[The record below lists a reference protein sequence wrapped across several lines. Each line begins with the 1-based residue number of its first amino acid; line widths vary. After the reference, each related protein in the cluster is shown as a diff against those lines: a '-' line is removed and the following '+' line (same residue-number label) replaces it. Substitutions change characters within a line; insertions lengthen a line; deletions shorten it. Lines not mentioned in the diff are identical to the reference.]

1 MVSHPEAALANYM
14 TNMGDK
20 QILFEA
26 PASGAFSKSDLEVTP
41 DPLRALENIIGMIRD
56 VSMYTGQQI
65 APALARTG
73 AAMELRFA
81 VRADAFGLV
90 MLSES
95 PDMGQFQVTLKLVPQ
110 RPRPPASPP
119 PASRED

>member
-1 MVSHPEAALANYM
+1 MANYM

-26 PASGAFSKSDLEVTP
+26 PASGAFSKSDLEVQP
-41 DPLRALENIIGMIRD
+41 DPLRALENIIGLIRD
-56 VSMYTGQQI
+56 VAEHAGKEI
-65 APALARTG
+65 GPALARTG
-73 AAMELRFA
+73 SAMELRYA

-95 PDMGQFQVTLKLVPQ
+95 PTTGQFQVTLKLVPP
-110 RPRPPASPP
+110 RPRPPKRPP
-119 PASRED
+119 SAGG